1 MMRRMVAATL
11 VVAPTFLLSISSIMT
26 MVSAF
31 FYVSAFSPS
40 TTTTRRNRFRSPLVA
55 TSHPSSSSST
65 TTTTAREMVYD
76 VRDADF
82 GEMVAGGQRYEMIP
96 LPDSMVDTTVF
107 VGNLCEFANDDDLQI
122 IFSKVS
128 SLQSV
133 PAIVARKP
141 NMNSLQYGFVSFP
154 TVEEKEVG
162 F

>member
-1 MMRRMVAATL
+1 M
-11 VVAPTFLLSISSIMT
+11 
-26 MVSAF
+26 
-31 FYVSAFSPS
+31 
-40 TTTTRRNRFRSPLVA
+40 
-55 TSHPSSSSST
+55 
-65 TTTTAREMVYD
+65 YD

-96 LPDSMVDTTVF
+96 LPDSMVDTTIF